1 MAFAQECLPRQ
12 AELFCQTEEK
22 RAEKFLAHNLS
33 SIGQKYNPQ
42 KQVFTSKHFRLFYK
56 NEKGPG
62 IEISISKKFYKLA
75 VERNKIRRKIKE
87 IFRAESLFDLY
98 DGVVVFSVFRP
109 FGELSHKE
117 ASNKIK
123 SAVKSFSGDLR
134 NNEY

>member
-1 MAFAQECLPRQ
+1 MAFAQECLLRQ
-12 AELFCQTEEK
+12 VELFCQTEEK

-33 SIGQKYNPQ
+33 SVGQKYNPQ

-56 NEKGPG
+56 NERGPG
-62 IEISISKKFYKLA
+62 LEISISKKFFKLA

-87 IFRAESLFDLY
+87 IFRTESLFDLY

-109 FGELSHKE
+109 FGELSYKE

-123 SAVKSFSGDLR
+123 SAVKSFSGDLK

>member
-1 MAFAQECLPRQ
+1 MAFAQECLLRQ
-12 AELFCQTEEK
+12 VELFCQTEEK

-33 SIGQKYNPQ
+33 SVGQKYNPQ

-56 NEKGPG
+56 NERGPG
-62 IEISISKKFYKLA
+62 LEISISKKFFKLA

-87 IFRAESLFDLY
+87 IFRTESLFDLY

-109 FGELSHKE
+109 FGELSYKE

-123 SAVKSFSGDLR
+123 SAVKSFCGDLR
-134 NNEY
+134 KQ

>member
-1 MAFAQECLPRQ
+1 MAFVQECLPRRV
-12 AELFCQTEEK
+12 ELFCQTEEK
-22 RAEKFLAHNLS
+22 RAERFLAHNLS
-33 SIGQKYNPQ
+33 SVGQKYNFQ

-87 IFRAESLFDLY
+87 IFRTESLFDLY
-98 DGVVVFSVFRP
+98 DGVVVFSVFKP
-109 FGELSHKE
+109 FGELSYKE

-123 SAVKSFSGDLR
+123 SAVKSFSGDLKKQ
-134 NNEY
+134 

>member
-1 MAFAQECLPRQ
+1 VQECLPRQ
-12 AELFCQTEEK
+12 VELFYQTEEK

-33 SIGQKYNPQ
+33 KVGQKFNSQ

-56 NEKGPG
+56 NERGPG

-87 IFRAESLFDLY
+87 IFRTESLFDFF
-98 DGVVVFSVFRP
+98 DGMVVFSVFKP
-109 FGELSHKE
+109 FGELSYKE

-123 SAVKSFSGDLR
+123 SAVESFSGDLKK
-134 NNEY
+134 

>member
-1 MAFAQECLPRQ
+1 MQECLPRRV
-12 AELFCQTEEK
+12 ELFYQTEEK

-33 SIGQKYNPQ
+33 SVGQKHKSK
-42 KQVFTSKHFRLFYK
+42 KQVYTSKHFRLFYK
-56 NEKGPG
+56 NERGPG

-87 IFRAESLFDLY
+87 IFRTESLFDLY
-98 DGVVVFSVFRP
+98 DGVVVFCVFRP
-109 FGELSHKE
+109 FGELSYKE

-134 NNEY
+134 KQ

>member
-1 MAFAQECLPRQ
+1 MQECLPRRV
-12 AELFCQTEEK
+12 ELFCQTEEK

-33 SIGQKYNPQ
+33 SAGQKYNPQ
-42 KQVFTSKHFRLFYK
+42 KQVFTSKHFRLFYI
-56 NEKGPG
+56 NQEGPG

-87 IFRAESLFDLY
+87 IFRNESLFDLY
-98 DGVVVFSVFRP
+98 DGIVIFTVFRP
-109 FGELSHKE
+109 FGELSYKE

-134 NNEY
+134 KQ

>member
-1 MAFAQECLPRQ
+1 MAFAQECLLRQ
-12 AELFCQTEEK
+12 VELFCQTEEK

-33 SIGQKYNPQ
+33 SVGQKYNPQ

-62 IEISISKKFYKLA
+62 LEISISKKFFKLA

-87 IFRAESLFDLY
+87 IFRTESLFDLY

-109 FGELSHKE
+109 FGELSYKE

-134 NNEY
+134 KQ

>member
-1 MAFAQECLPRQ
+1 M
-12 AELFCQTEEK
+12 
-22 RAEKFLAHNLS
+22 
-33 SIGQKYNPQ
+33 
-42 KQVFTSKHFRLFYK
+42 FTSKHFRLFYK

-62 IEISISKKFYKLA
+62 LEISISKKFFKLA

-87 IFRAESLFDLY
+87 IFRTESLFDLY

-109 FGELSHKE
+109 FGELSYKE

-134 NNEY
+134 KQ